1 MNPNSIGHIDN
12 RDVGRQPKMRET
24 TAERLLRYRREDE
37 DDSKIETKPTMK
49 TSFTQGQWKQYGRTV
64 YAGETPIA
72 LGIAEFD
79 AEVAPTYANDY
90 RHPLKHDDEAEA
102 NARLI
107 AAAPAMYQV
116 LQLVLKRAE
125 LVPDEILDTARA
137 AIKSATQE

>member
-1 MNPNSIGHIDN
+1 
-12 RDVGRQPKMRET
+12 
-24 TAERLLRYRREDE
+24 
-37 DDSKIETKPTMK
+37 MK
-49 TSFTQGQWKQYGRTV
+49 TSFTLGQWKKYGRTV

-79 AEVAPTYANDY
+79 AESAPTYANDY

-107 AAAPAMYQV
+107 AASPMLLQALEAILATWDKQCGRVYESMGNDNPRVQV
-116 LQLVLKRAE
+116 IQESMDA
-125 LVPDEILDTARA
+125 ARA